1 MSDFKRQHPVSAV
14 AGVIDL
20 VRENLV
26 TIIVILVFGAGSGGP
41 SFIWMFTSL
50 FVLLL
55 LYGIAGWWRFQ
66 YRIEDGELQIRRGV
80 LVRRNLYLTRDR
92 VQVIDV
98 TSGLVTRLLGL
109 VVVEIN
115 TVETCFIEEHLTANR
130 L

>member
-80 LVRRNLYLTRDR
+80 RSEERR
-92 VQVIDV
+92 V
-98 TSGLVTRLLGL
+98 GKECRLRGS
-109 VVVEIN
+109 
-115 TVETCFIEEHLTANR
+115 EEGRRRT
-130 L
+130 